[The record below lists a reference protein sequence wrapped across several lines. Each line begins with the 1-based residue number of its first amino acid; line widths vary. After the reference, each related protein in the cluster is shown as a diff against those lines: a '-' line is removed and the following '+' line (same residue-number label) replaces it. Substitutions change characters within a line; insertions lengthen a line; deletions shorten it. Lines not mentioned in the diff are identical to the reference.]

1 MVEALTGG
9 FRAAQVKLATT
20 RVLSEGAAV
29 YAVESTQI
37 VSLAILIREKLE
49 PAQFKELYRPFATVL
64 PGPGYLPPVS
74 VDRQIA
80 IFVQKLPTL
89 AGEVQAEASVVARAL
104 SEPTRAAAGT
114 ATGVAAAP
122 QGPDLDVA
130 ALYSAAWKSAIAT
143 AAAAD
148 RTQAL
153 RATQDWAESVAPHDG
168 SGLVS
173 VAGVAAGAIFLRDV
187 LPIEQVLLLYE
198 PFAGAFPYED
208 LS

>member
-9 FRAAQVKLATT
+9 FRAAQVKLATS
-20 RVLSEGAAV
+20 RVLSEAAAA
-29 YAVESTQI
+29 YAVESVQI

-49 PAQFKELYRPFATVL
+49 PAQFKELYRPFATVV
-64 PGPGYLPPVS
+64 PGPGYVPPVS

-80 IFVQKLPTL
+80 TFVQRLPTL
-89 AGEVQAEASVVARAL
+89 AGAVQAEASVVARAL
-104 SEPTRAAAGT
+104 SEPTRAAVST

-122 QGPDLDVA
+122 KEPDFDVA
-130 ALYSAAWKSAIAT
+130 ALYAAAWKSAIAK

-173 VAGVAAGAIFLRDV
+173 VAGVAAGAIFLRDL

-198 PFAGAFPYED
+198 PFAGAFPYQD

>member
-9 FRAAQVKLATT
+9 FRAAQVKLATS
-20 RVLSEGAAV
+20 RVLSEHAAV
-29 YAVESTQI
+29 YAVESAQI

-49 PAQFKELYRPFATVL
+49 PAQFKELYRPFATVV
-64 PGPGYLPPVS
+64 PGPGYVPPVS

-80 IFVQKLPTL
+80 TFVQRLPTL
-89 AGEVQAEASVVARAL
+89 AGAVQAEASVIARAV
-104 SEPTRAAAGT
+104 SEPTRVAAGT

-122 QGPDLDVA
+122 PEPDFDVA
-130 ALYSAAWKSAIAT
+130 ALYSAAWKSAIAK
-143 AAAAD
+143 AAEAD

-173 VAGVAAGAIFLRDV
+173 VAGVAAGAIFLRDL

-208 LS
+208 L

>member
-9 FRAAQVKLATT
+9 FRVAQVKLATT
-20 RVLSEGAAV
+20 RVLSERAAV
-29 YAVESTQI
+29 YAVESAQI
-37 VSLAILIREKLE
+37 VSLAILVREKLE
-49 PAQFKELYRPFATVL
+49 PAQFKELYRPYATVL
-64 PGPGYLPPVS
+64 PGPGAGAPSS

-80 IFVQKLPTL
+80 TFVQRLPTI

-104 SEPTRAAAGT
+104 SEPTRAAVST
-114 ATGVAAAP
+114 ATGVAVAP
-122 QGPDLDVA
+122 QEPDFDVA
-130 ALYSAAWKSAIAT
+130 ALYSAAWKSAISK
-143 AAAAD
+143 AAEAD

-173 VAGVAAGAIFLRDV
+173 VAGMAAGAIFLRDL

-198 PFAGAFPYED
+198 PFAGAFPYEE